1 MEGLT
6 ADLIPQPSTT
16 TGTTG
21 SNFNYPSD
29 VTYVSDASVYTG
41 SFVPDCHAL
50 YLLLVDR
57 IELPCRAFRNG
68 SVQEFYRLKTL
79 ITLEQVI
86 KNKTQVITSVV
97 EKKNNLNQQPSW

>member
-57 IELPCRAFRNG
+57 IELPCRAFPERVG
-68 SVQEFYRLKTL
+68 PGILSL

>member
-29 VTYVSDASVYTG
+29 VTYVSDESMYTG
-41 SFVPDCHAL
+41 SFVLTHSTFSTS
-50 YLLLVDR
+50 
-57 IELPCRAFRNG
+57 CRSNRNPMSSFSG
-68 SVQEFYRLKTL
+68 TGRSRNS
-79 ITLEQVI
+79 IA
-86 KNKTQVITSVV
+86 
-97 EKKNNLNQQPSW
+97 

>member
-57 IELPCRAFRNG
+57 IELPCRHWRTGRGGEGGCSPPKVWA
-68 SVQEFYRLKTL
+68 
-79 ITLEQVI
+79 
-86 KNKTQVITSVV
+86 TQIFWAARG
-97 EKKNNLNQQPSW
+97 NLGKASF

>member
-57 IELPCRAFRNG
+57 IELPCRAFPERVG
-68 SVQEFYRLKTL
+68 PGVLS
-79 ITLEQVI
+79 LE
-86 KNKTQVITSVV
+86 NPDYFGTSD
-97 EKKNNLNQQPSW
+97 